1 MKCPVAT
8 HDIQLNLKNRDW
20 AFKNV
25 GYGAANPELPN
36 EDFWKAKA
44 EEWATSVEN
53 AKTMRCGNCS
63 AFIQTPEMMECI
75 VNGIQGDEPADE
87 SYASEVINSAELGY
101 CELFDFKCAADRVC
115 SAWLTGGAI
124 KTKMTKAQKNM
135 LMMAKFDN
143 GNKEN
148 DTNEYTNGE

>member
-25 GYGAANPELPN
+25 GYGPVNPN
-36 EDFWKAKA
+36 IEDKVFWAKRA
-44 EEWATSVEN
+44 DEWATTPEI
-53 AKTMRCGNCS
+53 AKQSRCGNCS
-63 AFIQTPEMMECI
+63 AFIQTEEMMNCI
-75 VNGIQGDEPADE
+75 VHGIAGDESVDE
-87 SYASEVINSAELGY
+87 SYAPEVIASAELGY
-101 CELFDFKCAADRVC
+101 CELFDFKCAADRTC
-115 SAWLTGGAI
+115 SAWLVGGPI
-124 KTKMTKAQKNM
+124 KTPLTSAQKKM
-135 LMMAKFDN
+135 LMMDKFEN